1 MTMKK
6 RWAAGLLGIGITF
19 GALTTGT
26 SAESNVLLASV
37 EWVNAQINPMKT
49 KISAL
54 ETKVAQQ
61 QAEIDRLKS
70 SGSTGG
76 TTTPPPTTTMPSK
89 VYVKSTTAKLY
100 SGASTS
106 YRLVAEKP
114 YGSNLTVIAQFNA
127 STGLWYRINL
137 GNNLYGWVNSGN
149 VSTTAVSNPTT
160 VTTKATVKIRRG
172 AATFYA
178 EVATVPSGTNLKY
191 LNSFTSSTGEVWYN
205 VQTASGIRG
214 WMHSAYGE
222 VK

>member
-6 RWAAGLLGIGITF
+6 RWAAGLLGVGITF

-49 KISAL
+49 KITAL
-54 ETKVAQQ
+54 EAKVAQQ
-61 QAEIDRLKS
+61 QTEIDRLKS

-76 TTTPPPTTTMPSK
+76 TTTTPTTAMPSK
-89 VYVKSTTAKLY
+89 VYVKSSTAKLY
-100 SGASTS
+100 SGASTG

-114 YGSNLTVIAQFNA
+114 YGSNLSVVAQYKA

-149 VSTTAVSNPTT
+149 VSTTAVASPTT
-160 VTTKATVKIRRG
+160 VITKTTVKIRRG
-172 AATFYA
+172 AGTSYA
-178 EVATVPSGTNLKY
+178 EVATVSSGTNLKY
-191 LNSFTSSTGEVWYN
+191 LNSYTTSTGELWYN

-214 WMHSAYGE
+214 WMHSAYGG